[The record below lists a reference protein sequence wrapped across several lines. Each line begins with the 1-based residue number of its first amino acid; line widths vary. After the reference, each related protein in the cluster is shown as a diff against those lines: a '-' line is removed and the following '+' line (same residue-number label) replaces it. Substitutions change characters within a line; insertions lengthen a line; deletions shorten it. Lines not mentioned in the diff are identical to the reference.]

1 MHRPHTMTTPTQST
15 PIPAGLFIT
24 GTTAGCGKTIV
35 AAGIIHRLRS
45 RGLVAAGMKPVATGC
60 RETPSG
66 PRSHGAELLLVA
78 AGLDLDYDQV
88 NPYAFIP
95 PVAPHLAAREAGVA
109 VDAGAI
115 WEAFRTLQRHAD
127 CVVVEGVGGWVVPLG
142 PDYLQADLARVLALP
157 VVMVVSLRPGC
168 IDQASTT
175 ARAIRDD
182 GLPLSGWI
190 ANAVEAQ
197 VERPGASLVSLRE
210 RLAPVPC
217 LGVVDHHAAP
227 DPEAIARHLRF
238 DRLMTAMAA
247 DDGIDQADE
256 NSR

>member
-1 MHRPHTMTTPTQST
+1 MTTPTQST
-15 PIPAGLFIT
+15 PIPTGLFVT
-24 GTTAGCGKTIV
+24 GMAAGCGKTLV

-45 RGLVAAGMKPVATGC
+45 RGLKAAGMKPVAAGC

-66 PRSHGAELLLVA
+66 FRSDDAELLLAA

-88 NPYAFIP
+88 NPYAFAP
-95 PVAPHLAAREAGVA
+95 SATPHLAAKEAGVA
-109 VDAGAI
+109 VDFGAI
-115 WEAFRTLQRHAD
+115 WEAFQALQRRAD
-127 CVVVEGVGGWVVPLG
+127 CVIVEGVEDWAAPLG
-142 PDYLQADLARVLALP
+142 PRCKQADLVRVLALP

-168 IDQASTT
+168 MEQASTT
-175 ARAIRDD
+175 ARAIRED
-182 GLPLSGWI
+182 GLYLAGWI
-190 ANAVEAQ
+190 ANTVEPQ

-210 RLAPVPC
+210 CLAPAPC
-217 LGVVDHHAAP
+217 LGVVDHHPAP

-247 DDGIDQADE
+247 DDGSGQPDD